1 MGTVLASHSS
11 PYNIS
16 QNRQDLRFQQ
26 ERQTAKPRNFKS
38 LLFPLPLKVNFYVTP
53 ETNSMESG
61 AEGTYGLFPPSVQHQ
76 P

>member
-11 PYNIS
+11 PHNTL
-16 QNRQDLRFQQ
+16 QNRQALHFQR
-26 ERQTAKPRNFKS
+26 ERQSAKPGNFKS

-61 AEGTYGLFPPSVQHQ
+61 AEGTYGLFPPFVQHQ

>member
-1 MGTVLASHSS
+1 MGTVLFSHSS
-11 PYNIS
+11 PHSIL
-16 QNRQDLRFQQ
+16 QNRQDSCFQR
-26 ERQTAKPRNFKS
+26 EGQTAKPRNFKS

-76 P
+76 L